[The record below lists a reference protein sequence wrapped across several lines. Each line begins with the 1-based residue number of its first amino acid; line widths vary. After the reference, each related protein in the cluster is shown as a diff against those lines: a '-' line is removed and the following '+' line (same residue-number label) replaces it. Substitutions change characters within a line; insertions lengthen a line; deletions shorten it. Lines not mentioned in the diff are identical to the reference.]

1 VKCGAALGIV
11 DHLRRRFARASSW
24 ALTFWRPLSKRFNLL
39 LQARDLVCKSGE
51 LRRCFANLEEFTMH
65 NVTRRAFGKLSTT
78 IAAIALGLIV
88 TLAGFA
94 ASAAESGNEARPA
107 QDDKL
112 QSEFLLDLTLEA
124 QTPQNLGSAGGGRL
138 ISGGTF
144 AGPRLKGTIIP
155 PGGDWIASP
164 GGTLNARILP
174 VFETAAAK
182 YAWLNNVV
190 AVGVYRPDLG
200 KIAYRI
206 YRIL

>member
-1 VKCGAALGIV
+1 
-11 DHLRRRFARASSW
+11 
-24 ALTFWRPLSKRFNLL
+24 LL
-39 LQARDLVCKSGE
+39 LQAHDLVCKSGE
-51 LRRCFANLEEFTMH
+51 LRRCFANPEEFTMH
-65 NVTRRAFGKLSTT
+65 IVTRRAFGKLSTT
-78 IAAIALGLIV
+78 IGAIALGFIV
-88 TLAGFA
+88 TLAGLA

-138 ISGGTF
+138 IVPVSGGTF
-144 AGPRLKGTIIP
+144 AGPRLKGTIIA
-155 PGGDWIASP
+155 PGGDWIVQRPDGSRILDVRILLQTDDGQKIYVSWRGIASTSP